1 MITRSTHAPTPAE
14 RLARYY
20 EALPMSPG
28 FHPQFHA
35 ARAAR
40 GLRIIDRSTSAPC
53 LASAPTRLP
62 VSLQPGRAGCAH
74 PALFLEHFP
83 DVTDPRD
90 PSASLP

>member
-1 MITRSTHAPTPAE
+1 MITRSTLPPTPAE

-40 GLRIIDRSTSAPC
+40 GLRIIARSTSAPC
-53 LASAPTRLP
+53 LASAPRLP

-74 PALFLEHFP
+74 PDLFLLEHFP